1 MHGPSPL
8 CWLFYTSSILTASP
22 SYVCP
27 SHKVLDL
34 PLVHLKPWVTW
45 LYWEMSKLTHSRLT
59 SLDKLHA
66 LLFGH
71 VLPEVSINVAV
82 HVGAAGAAKCTRLSH
97 THPAQWNAV
106 HLENNSA
113 SDTVITVP
121 AFIQHKRTRYI
132 QHFDTVSWATG
143 RASSL

>member
-1 MHGPSPL
+1 
-8 CWLFYTSSILTASP
+8 
-22 SYVCP
+22 
-27 SHKVLDL
+27 
-34 PLVHLKPWVTW
+34 
-45 LYWEMSKLTHSRLT
+45 MSKLTHSRLT

-97 THPAQWNAV
+97 THPSQWNAV

-113 SDTVITVP
+113 SDTVITVTITITTGTCCAP
-121 AFIQHKRTRYI
+121 PTNRTMAHYNVIVTRY
-132 QHFDTVSWATG
+132 
-143 RASSL
+143 